1 MASEKG
7 SAGSVWSS
15 LGLALVGTTCC
26 ALPITLVALGAG
38 GAVASLASNAPWLI
52 ALSKYKGWT
61 FAATA
66 AVQAYAWW
74 RQRNAENCGIDDA
87 RRLRWQRRVLIG
99 STALLLISLVAAY
112 AAFPLAEALGA

>member
-52 ALSKYKGWT
+52 ALSKYKGGT
-61 FAATA
+61 FSATV

-74 RQRNAENCGIDDA
+74 RLRNAESCGIEDA

-99 STALLLISLVAAY
+99 STALLVISVLAAY
-112 AAFPLAEALGA
+112 AALPLAIALGA

>member
-61 FAATA
+61 FAVTA
-66 AVQAYAWW
+66 GVQAYAWW
-74 RQRNAENCGIDDA
+74 RQRNAENCGIEDA

-112 AAFPLAEALGA
+112 AAFPIAAALGA